1 MRLANIKLA
10 GFKSFVE
17 STVIPVSSDLVGVVG
32 PNGCGKSNIIDA
44 VRWVL
49 GESKA
54 SALRGDSMQDV
65 IFGGSA
71 NRKPINRAS
80 VELIFDNSAGKVVGQ
95 WSSYT
100 DISIKRVLQR
110 DGISNYYINNI
121 HVRRRDIADIFL
133 GTGVGGRGYAIIE
146 QGMISRIIEAKPQEL
161 RTFLEEAAGI
171 SKYRERRHE
180 TALRLADTR
189 KNLTRLQDIYQE
201 LGTQR
206 QHLET
211 QAEIANQFKVL
222 DAQLQTTQQ
231 LLWLQHKQEATK
243 QRLAAEKDIQQL
255 ETELETEA
263 THQRDSGRQ
272 LEEART
278 QEHNNREHLHE
289 VQGQLYAANAETGRI
304 EQEIQHIHANNE
316 RLAQQ
321 LLDVKQQLNHN
332 DQQAKDLA
340 DHLTRWH
347 EEMTQAYATH
357 ESSIQSN
364 KIENEKLPEFEA
376 NFVTCQEVLNT
387 SQRNLMLTEQ
397 TCQLE
402 ESHITHASKA
412 ILQLDSRHDRLQQE
426 QSALPQ
432 SDQTTITKLQQEL
445 EQTDIKL
452 VQTEQATAQ
461 IEEQLSTVH
470 QLKEQ
475 ATDQV
480 QLTQQTLT
488 QLNARF
494 NALSALQQKIENNDA
509 LSTWLTKRQF
519 DVLPKLWQNIRVEKR
534 WENAVEA
541 VLRERLNSIGLAQL
555 EIIHEWIDD
564 LPPGKWTIYETQQKS
579 ESSGTTTQQQ
589 ETEIKT
595 DTEDDIQQP
604 QWKSLLAYLT
614 CAKPEIKR
622 VLEEWL
628 SPVFVVENLTEGLLQ
643 KNQLNN
649 GEVLVTCDGHIFSR
663 SGLTFYTPD
672 SQLHGVLSRQQELD
686 QIEIKITQIKA
697 NLSKQQT
704 ELNTTQHKYDELNQ
718 SIHLNRLNH
727 QQLQQNKHQ
736 LQLEK
741 LKLAQANEQTAQR
754 CDQIALESNEI
765 KQQLAIE
772 TAQKESAEIK
782 LVQNK
787 KQAEEINQQIAQAK
801 MAWEAA
807 DQQLTKHRQVLQQ
820 STEALQEAA
829 FNVKTCQNK
838 ISETENS
845 INVIRKEKDR
855 LAESQKNLLIEQE
868 NLDEIPLNNQLLI
881 SLTQRKALEQTVAE
895 ARNHLEEV
903 VLQLREID
911 QTRLSCEQKLLQ
923 LREAISQLRL
933 KEQAAILTEQRFD
946 EQLSTTNVDENTLFP
961 LIGKKTTKTL
971 QTEINHLNAK
981 ITSLGAV
988 NLAALEELAAAQ
1000 VRETKL
1006 DSQLQDLNEATQT
1019 LENAIEQI
1027 DHETQ
1032 TRLQKTFDA
1041 VNQHLNDIFPVI
1053 FAGGQAKLVLSDGKI
1068 LDSGLVLTAQPPGKK
1083 NSSIHLLSG
1092 GEKALTALA
1101 LIFSLFRLNP
1111 APFCLLDEVDAPL
1124 DDSNA
1129 GRFCDLVKKMSLQTQ
1144 FLFISHN
1151 KITMEMAQQL
1161 IGITMQEQGV
1171 SRVVAVDIAEAIKLG
1186 VGDSPEMH

>member
-17 STVIPVSSDLVGVVG
+17 STVIPVSGDLVGVVG

-180 TALRLADTR
+180 TALRLSDTR

-211 QAEIANQFKVL
+211 QAEIASQFKVL

-243 QRLAAEKDIQQL
+243 QRLAAEIDIQQL
-255 ETELETEA
+255 ETEQETKA
-263 THQRDSGRQ
+263 THQRDTELQ
-272 LEEART
+272 LEETRI

-289 VQGQLYAANAETGRI
+289 VQGELYTANAETGRI
-304 EQEIQHIHANNE
+304 EQEIQHIHANKE

-321 LLDVKQQLNHN
+321 LLDVKQQLNRN

-340 DHLTRWH
+340 DHLTHWH
-347 EEMTQAYATH
+347 KEMAQAYATH
-357 ESSIQSN
+357 ESSIQHN
-364 KIENEKLPEFEA
+364 KIENEKLPEIEA
-376 NFVTCQEVLNT
+376 NFVTCQEALNT
-387 SQRNLMLTEQ
+387 CQRNLMLTEQ
-397 TCQLE
+397 ACQLE
-402 ESHITHASKA
+402 ESHITHASKT

-426 QSALPQ
+426 QSNLPQ
-432 SDQTTITKLQQEL
+432 SDQVTITKLQQEL

-452 VQTEQATAQ
+452 AQTEQATTQ
-461 IEEQLSTVH
+461 IEEQLSTAH

-475 ATDQV
+475 VTDQV

-494 NALSALQQKIENNDA
+494 NALSALQQKIENNNA
-509 LSTWLTKRQF
+509 LSTWLTKRQL
-519 DVLPKLWQNIRVEKR
+519 DVLPKLWQNIQVDKR

-555 EIIHEWIDD
+555 EIIQEWIDD
-564 LPPGKWTIYETQQKS
+564 LPPGKWTIYETQQKP
-579 ESSGTTTQQQ
+579 ESSGTTTRHK
-589 ETEIKT
+589 ETEA
-595 DTEDDIQQP
+595 DTKQTH
-604 QWKSLLAYLT
+604 WRSLLTYLT

-622 VLEEWL
+622 VLGEWL
-628 SPVFVVENLTEGLLQ
+628 SHVFVVENLQQGLLHR
-643 KNQLNN
+643 NQLNT
-649 GEVLVTCDGHIFSR
+649 GEVLVTCDGHIFSS

-686 QIEIKITQIKA
+686 QIEIEIAQTKTD
-697 NLSKQQT
+697 LSKQQT
-704 ELNTTQHKYDELNQ
+704 ELNTTQHNYDELNQ

-736 LQLEK
+736 LQLKK
-741 LKLAQANEQTAQR
+741 LKLAQVNEQTAQR
-754 CDQIALESNEI
+754 RDQIALEKNEI

-772 TAQKESAEIK
+772 ADQKESAETK
-782 LVQNK
+782 LAQNR
-787 KQAEEINQQIAQAK
+787 KQTEEINQQIAQAK
-801 MAWEAA
+801 IAWETA
-807 DQQLTKHRQVLQQ
+807 DQQLTEHRQVVQL

-845 INVIRKEKDR
+845 INVIRTEKDR
-855 LAESQKNLLIEQE
+855 LTESQKSLLKEQE
-868 NLDEIPLNNQLLI
+868 NLDEAPLNHQLEI
-881 SLTQRKALEQTVAE
+881 SLTQRKTLEQKVTE
-895 ARNHLEEV
+895 ARNNLEEV

-911 QTRLSCEQKLLQ
+911 QTRLSCEQQLLQ
-923 LREAISQLRL
+923 VREAINQLRL

-946 EQLSTTNVDENTLFP
+946 EQLSTTTVDEHTLIP

-988 NLAALEELAAAQ
+988 NLAALEELATARE
-1000 VRETKL
+1000 RETNL
-1006 DSQLQDLNEATQT
+1006 DSQLQDLNDAIQT